1 MKITLVRGFR
11 SIDYSTNSMDKKP
24 FRGKKGEYPPEIKAV
39 IFDGGGTIW
48 DSSETLYESY
58 RWGFSQLGL
67 NLPLHPRVC
76 HHLRG
81 LRDFNTALG
90 IAKALLW
97 ASGAVGNRDN
107 LLFLER
113 QKANEYL
120 REKIDNFGRE
130 NSSFPPLASELAQLF
145 DEYLYNNVQEETY
158 PLLPYAAQTLGKIQK
173 AGYHLALVSIRRSI
187 SAKRILTHLG
197 LYRYFSHILS
207 TEALPEGGKS
217 PRAAKE
223 ALKRLM
229 IRPSHVLW
237 VGDSGAD
244 ISCAKKGGMFAV
256 GVLTGLANRQTLL
269 DEGADWILDDLSGL
283 TDLLDIDH

>member
-1 MKITLVRGFR
+1 MRDFR
-11 SIDYSTNSMDKKP
+11 VIDYSANSMDRKP
-24 FRGKKGEYPPEIKAV
+24 FREKKGKYPPEIKAV

-48 DSSETLYESY
+48 DSSETLFESY

-67 NLPLHPRVC
+67 NLPLRPRIC

-81 LRDFNTALG
+81 LCDFNTALG

-97 ASGAVGNRDN
+97 ASGAVGKGDN

-120 REKIDNFGRE
+120 KDKVE
-130 NSSFPPLASELAQLF
+130 NLRKENPSFPSLAKELAQRF
-145 DEYLYNNVQEETY
+145 DEYLYNNVRDETY
-158 PLLPYAAQTLGKIQK
+158 PLLPYAIEILGKIQR

-187 SAKRILTHLG
+187 STKRILTHLG

-223 ALKRLM
+223 ALKCLM
-229 IRPSHVLW
+229 IPPSHVLW

-256 GVLTGLANRQTLL
+256 GVLTGLANRRTFL

>member
-1 MKITLVRGFR
+1 MDRQTLRE
-11 SIDYSTNSMDKKP
+11 KE
-24 FRGKKGEYPPEIKAV
+24 KGYPPEVKAV

-67 NLPLHPRVC
+67 NLPLRPRIC

-81 LRDFNTALG
+81 LRDFNTSLG

-97 ASGAVGNRDN
+97 ALEAHSKGDN

-113 QKANEYL
+113 HKANEYL
-120 REKIDNFGRE
+120 TKEVENFTRE
-130 NSSFPPLASELAQLF
+130 NPSFLSVATKLAQFF
-145 DEYLYNNVQEETY
+145 DEYLYNNVREETY
-158 PLLPYAAQTLGKIQK
+158 ALLPYAAEILEKLHG
-173 AGYHLALVSIRRSI
+173 AGYRLALVTIRRSL
-187 SAKRILTHLG
+187 SAKRILTYHG
-197 LYRYFSHILS
+197 LHGYFSHILS
-207 TEALPEGGKS
+207 AEGLTEGGKDVG
-217 PRAAKE
+217 AAKE

-229 IRPSHVLW
+229 IQPPHVLW

-244 ISCAKKGGMFAV
+244 VSCAKEAGMLVA

-269 DEGADWILDDLSGL
+269 DEGADWVLENLSGL
-283 TDLLDIDH
+283 SGLLGIDH

>member
-1 MKITLVRGFR
+1 
-11 SIDYSTNSMDKKP
+11 MDKKP
-24 FRGKKGEYPPEIKAV
+24 FREKKGKYPPEIKAV

-67 NLPLHPRVC
+67 NCSLRPRVC

-97 ASGAVGNRDN
+97 ASGTVGKGDN
-107 LLFLER
+107 LLFLQR

-120 REKIDNFGRE
+120 REKIDNFSRG

-158 PLLPYAAQTLGKIQK
+158 RLLPYAAEILEKLQE
-173 AGYHLALVSIRRSI
+173 AGYQMALVTIRRSL
-187 SAKRILTHLG
+187 SAKRILTHYG
-197 LYRYFSHILS
+197 LQGYFSHILS

-223 ALKRLM
+223 VVKRLM
-229 IRPSHVLW
+229 IPPSHIVW
-237 VGDSGAD
+237 VGDSGVD
-244 ISCAKKGGMFAV
+244 VSCAKEGGMFAV

-283 TDLLDIDH
+283 SGLLGIDH